1 MLTHHVQGTRNRR
14 HSTSSNVQKC
24 SCQIYRCT
32 SLCHLPNGSSR
43 SRNQGEYDESSH
55 RAFFFLMSVVRPSF
69 STLVSFSS
77 QWKRSSLKSVGMA
90 EKHRYRKLF
99 SLRIAKVRI
108 SLKKAEVDS
117 ARDSSGNRLAW
128 AVSFD
133 GCPIYSNVF
142 ILKVQFV
149 QATNCSVSNVI
160 VITGQLLCKILP
172 RQDGYFLCSP
182 SCRLLPPLFAD
193 IRRCARSR
201 RFLSPT
207 AEKLA
212 LILIRAFS
220 LRVWETCRSF
230 GVCIRWT

>member
-1 MLTHHVQGTRNRR
+1 MATDGKTDNENSTDENATLDARLTQFFYLTIPNDEVPLPVRYMLTHHVQGTRNRR

-77 QWKRSSLKSVGMA
+77 QRKRSSLKSVGMA

-117 ARDSSGNRLAW
+117 ARDSSGQPAGVN
-128 AVSFD
+128 S
-133 GCPIYSNVF
+133 VF
-142 ILKVQFV
+142 
-149 QATNCSVSNVI
+149 
-160 VITGQLLCKILP
+160 
-172 RQDGYFLCSP
+172 
-182 SCRLLPPLFAD
+182 
-193 IRRCARSR
+193 
-201 RFLSPT
+201 
-207 AEKLA
+207 
-212 LILIRAFS
+212 
-220 LRVWETCRSF
+220 
-230 GVCIRWT
+230 